1 MSRIG
6 DRGEMEA
13 FVRSMETGSF
23 SAAARDLKLSPSA
36 LSKLVTRLER
46 ALKVRLVTRS
56 TRRVAPTPE
65 GELFLARCRRVLAEL
80 DDAEMEI
87 GRARERPRGRL
98 RMHMGI
104 GFGMSQGVAALPRF
118 FARHPDVELDLVLED
133 RRVDLFHENF
143 EISTW
148 SFPPEGANLVARKL
162 FEYERVVCASPGYL
176 ARNGK
181 PRKAEDLAR
190 HRCLLVSGI
199 PGQSPWVFETA
210 AGARRFDVVPAISVN
225 NADTKLRFT
234 LAGLGIARFSEYIVA
249 DALRDGTL
257 VAVLEDCH
265 RAETLTQY
273 AVYPR
278 DRHRLPRV
286 AAMLDFLVE
295 TFASRPWRTGTSER
309 VSRRRSTGG

>member
-13 FVRSMETGSF
+13 FVRSMEAGSF
-23 SAAARDLKLSPSA
+23 SAAARELKLSPSA
-36 LSKLVTRLER
+36 LSKMVTRLER
-46 ALKVRLVTRS
+46 TLKVRLVARS

-87 GRARERPRGRL
+87 GRAREKPRGRL

-118 FARHPDVELDLVLED
+118 FERHPDVELELVLED
-133 RRVDLFHENF
+133 RRVDLLNENF

-162 FEYERVVCASPGYL
+162 FDYQRILCASPHYL
-176 ARNGK
+176 KRHGK
-181 PRKAEDLAR
+181 PRTPEDLVR
-190 HRCLLVSGI
+190 HRCLVVMGM
-199 PGQSPWVFETA
+199 PGQSPWTFETA
-210 AGARRFDVVPAISVN
+210 AGCKRFDVLPAVSVN
-225 NADTKLRFT
+225 NADTKFRFA
-234 LAGLGIARFSEYIVA
+234 LAGMGVAQFSEYIVA
-249 DALRDGTL
+249 DALRDGRL
-257 VAVLEDCH
+257 VRLLEDCH
-265 RAETLTQY
+265 RPEPLTQC

-295 TFASRPWRTGTSER
+295 TFAGRPWRAGGLSPGR
-309 VSRRRSTGG
+309 SRG